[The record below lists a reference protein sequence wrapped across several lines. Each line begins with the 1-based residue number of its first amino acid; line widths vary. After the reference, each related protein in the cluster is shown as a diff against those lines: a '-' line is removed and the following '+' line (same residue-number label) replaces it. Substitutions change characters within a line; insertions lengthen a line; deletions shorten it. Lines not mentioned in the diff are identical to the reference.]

1 MMCVHARELIAASW
15 QGDLDPAS
23 EANLKHH
30 LAACAECSAE
40 MSQLGSIWEKLGD
53 IPVPEPSHALRVRW
67 ESTLES
73 LIGSQPS
80 PKPSRTW
87 SFANLWPRNP
97 AWQGAIAMACLLIGL
112 LIGNSTPRHDKEIA
126 KLHEEIAS
134 TREMVAL
141 SLLQQQSATARLK
154 GVDYSGRMPTL
165 EPEVVSA
172 LVQAVDHDPS
182 VNVRLAAIDALGK
195 ASGSAGVRNAL
206 ARSLPQQDSPMV
218 QAALVDYFMDAH
230 DRQAVGVIRQLSQ
243 QPDINP
249 AVLERTHTALKELS
263 Q

>member
-15 QGDLDPAS
+15 QGELDPAS
-23 EANLKHH
+23 ETDLKHH
-30 LAACAECSAE
+30 LAACPECSAE

-53 IPVPEPSHALRVRW
+53 IPAPEPSQALRVRW

-73 LIGSQPS
+73 LIGSQLN

-112 LIGNSTPRHDKEIA
+112 LIGNFTPRHDKEIA

-141 SLLQQQSATARLK
+141 SLLQQQSATERLK

-195 ASGSAGVRNAL
+195 ASGSAGVLNAL

-218 QAALVDYFMDAH
+218 QAALVDYFIDAH
-230 DRQAVGVIRQLSQ
+230 DRQAVAVIRQLSQ